1 MNTFI
6 KPLTLVMALTIPALA
21 SATVNSGQLS
31 NNQVRITY
39 TFDDVTTAH
48 GRLEMERKDRS
59 AAEKICGPQR
69 LMGSRS
75 VRQLRVNRSCF
86 TKTVDETLVKLSLR
100 N

>member
-31 NNQVRITY
+31 ENQVRITY
-39 TFDDVTTAH
+39 TSIDAATAH
-48 GRLEMERKDRS
+48 GRLEMESKVRS

-69 LMGSRS
+69 LMGTRS
-75 VRQLRVNRSCF
+75 FRQLRVASLKLWTRRW
-86 TKTVDETLVKLSLR
+86 LSLACATSR
-100 N
+100 